1 MCSQARMYEINYID
15 QQSQD
20 KNRCGQLAVGV
31 HSFDWKYLFDSRI
44 VRRTVCESVSSRVQK
59 LLQWVVAIEN
69 QHALHESGWINK
81 QYIVLRSFL
90 RRCQIPVI
98 LSGIDEKFQTWRQV
112 MGELRQHHPSLRISK
127 VKALKKGD
135 LLVVGDS
142 PQDALILQSEPK
154 MKAAL
159 GKNVRVSLPK
169 AYQIAKQTNKC
180 LVVKGVPTDI
190 IDDNFKE
197 FLDLNKI
204 SYAKAERYKSK
215 KNGRVLPMFQLKISD
230 PAEAEALLSQN
241 LMCNV
246 TGIVYKVEEFRQPV
260 SVRQCFNCQCFG
272 HSAQNCKSKQ
282 KCVICGENH
291 SHKGCPK
298 KEAKQPKCANCAG
311 PHVASYKGCP
321 EYKKQAFRQHV
332 VNHQKSYA
340 AVVSQ
345 NSHSQPKNTQTFQFT
360 AEQLTKFVA
369 NVVIQIAQPQ
379 VCYPNPKQDM
389 LDLKSSM
396 CRKVSNV
403 AKTILGVNVTGKE
416 LFESSAHLAPLLP
429 PGPLPLRAP
438 R

>member
-1 MCSQARMYEINYID
+1 
-15 QQSQD
+15 
-20 KNRCGQLAVGV
+20 
-31 HSFDWKYLFDSRI
+31 
-44 VRRTVCESVSSRVQK
+44 
-59 LLQWVVAIEN
+59 
-69 QHALHESGWINK
+69 
-81 QYIVLRSFL
+81 
-90 RRCQIPVI
+90 
-98 LSGIDEKFQTWRQV
+98 

-127 VKALKKGD
+127 VKAPQKGD
-135 LLVVGDS
+135 LSVVGDS
-142 PQDALILQSEPK
+142 PQDAVILQSESK

-169 AYQIAKQTNKC
+169 AYQITKQKNKC
-180 LVVKGVPTDI
+180 LVVKGVPTDLTEE
-190 IDDNFKE
+190 DFKE

-215 KNGRVLPMFQLKISD
+215 KDGRVLPMFQLEISD

-260 SVRQCFNCQCFG
+260 SVRQYFNCQCFG

-282 KCVICGENH
+282 KCVVCGENH

-298 KEAKQPKCANCAG
+298 KEAKQPKCANCSG

-332 VNHQKSYA
+332 VNHQKPYA
-340 AVVSQ
+340 AVVGQ
-345 NSHSQPKNTQTFQFT
+345 NSHTQPKITQTYQFT

-369 NVVIQIAQPQ
+369 NVAIQIAQPQ

-389 LDLKSSM
+389 LNLKSSM
-396 CRKVSNV
+396 CRKVSTV
-403 AKTILGVNVTGKE
+403 AKTILGVNITGKE
-416 LFESSAHLAPLLP
+416 LFESIGSLSAPAPPRSFTFTSTQVNSGSKVTSKPSTSKSTSP
-429 PGPLPLRAP
+429 PKTSTKAVPKQPKSTT
-438 R
+438 

>member
-1 MCSQARMYEINYID
+1 
-15 QQSQD
+15 
-20 KNRCGQLAVGV
+20 
-31 HSFDWKYLFDSRI
+31 
-44 VRRTVCESVSSRVQK
+44 
-59 LLQWVVAIEN
+59 
-69 QHALHESGWINK
+69 
-81 QYIVLRSFL
+81 
-90 RRCQIPVI
+90 
-98 LSGIDEKFQTWRQV
+98 
-112 MGELRQHHPSLRISK
+112 
-127 VKALKKGD
+127 
-135 LLVVGDS
+135 
-142 PQDALILQSEPK
+142 
-154 MKAAL
+154 
-159 GKNVRVSLPK
+159 
-169 AYQIAKQTNKC
+169 
-180 LVVKGVPTDI
+180 
-190 IDDNFKE
+190 
-197 FLDLNKI
+197 
-204 SYAKAERYKSK
+204 
-215 KNGRVLPMFQLKISD
+215 
-230 PAEAEALLSQN
+230 
-241 LMCNV
+241 MCNV
-246 TGIVYKVEEFRQPV
+246 TGIVQKVEEFRQPV

-298 KEAKQPKCANCAG
+298 KEAKQPKCANCSG
-311 PHVASYKGCP
+311 PHVASYEGCP

-369 NVVIQIAQPQ
+369 NVAIQIAQPQ

-403 AKTILGVNVTGKE
+403 AKTLLGVTVTGKE
-416 LFESSAHLAPLLP
+416 LFESIGSLSALLP